1 MPPDNSAG
9 TLKSRSYIGLL
20 IAQFLAC
27 FNDQAIHYVAFF
39 YAVDMLV
46 RYVGLRNLDVKLL
59 AVIVT
64 SCFIAPFLLFSPL
77 AGVLADKYSKR
88 TTIVFWKIAEVGIM
102 GLVFVGFL
110 LPHVI
115 GLSTSSVAW
124 SASMLIAAVFL
135 MGTHSTFFIPAKYGI
150 MPEILHP
157 SVLSRGNGL
166 LEGSSFTGNIL
177 GTVFG
182 GLVYVQYHSVYDP
195 QTGTL
200 VLGQEWILG
209 LILLGLAVLG
219 AVAALVMPRMPAAD
233 PNRKMEWNPWIPV
246 RDNLRVLRRSRPLIL
261 ATIGIAFFTFMT
273 LFFRL
278 ILIFEG
284 ETTKDYKDYQSAY
297 RRVATQ
303 KAGHIPGSATAAASA
318 ASQPPSTT
326 TAPAMDE
333 GLLDK
338 IFSGELTPG
347 ESFDDDVSL
356 DEFSSEA
363 PSVSVVPPGTV
374 NEPVEA
380 DKNEEFRIA
389 ILIAFIG
396 LGVGIGCATA
406 GMISGDRIELG
417 LVPFGAVVIVLFTAG
432 LAYVT
437 AAPWSPR
444 AALWIIRGTL
454 VAVGI
459 GAGLYI
465 VPLYTL
471 LQHRAPKESKG
482 NLVALSNF
490 LNVTGGLVAVGMFY
504 FVTFGLQKVLG
515 LNLSSKDVGQSA
527 ERLKDYVLQL
537 QQQMQIPRMLFLSA
551 SLITLLIVYL
561 LCRQRPD
568 FLLRTISWFRLPRR
582 RHLHT
587 VGLANVP
594 GEGHVILAT
603 NCHETESWIY
613 VMSAIDRRTCYL
625 RPEPP
630 SGQMLSPGTAR
641 LESLARRLGLL
652 VVPPATAAKADWN
665 RMVGSGVDTLV
676 AGYIVA
682 LTLDQPEPQGT
693 FTGPMSR
700 KPAGSADDLYNSL
713 QARVPSTVL
722 PVYCDPKWHDP
733 SANPEAHSRALV
745 LIGKPLTSG
754 SHDPRNPRRHPRP
767 SHLRNRIAHPHFAPP
782 PRLRFRASVSLSPT
796 PSPYP
801 HPFLPCHTTTIAA
814 PGTP

>member
-1 MPPDNSAG
+1 MPPDPSAG

-46 RYVGLRNLDVKLL
+46 RYVGLRTFDVKLL

-64 SCFIAPFLLFSPL
+64 SCFIAPFLLFSPI

-102 GLVFVGFL
+102 GLVFAGFL

-200 VLGQEWILG
+200 ALGQEWILG
-209 LILLGLAVLG
+209 LILLGLALLG
-219 AVAALVMPRMPAAD
+219 VAGALVMPRMPAAD
-233 PNRKMEWNPWIPV
+233 PNRKMEWNPWVPV

-261 ATIGIAFFTFMT
+261 ATVGIAFFTFMT

-284 ETTKDYKDYQSAY
+284 ETTKDYKDYQAAY
-297 RRVATQ
+297 KQITATQ
-303 KAGHIPGSATAAASA
+303 KASHIPGSSAADTSVTDPNAAARAPNNTAAQSWE
-318 ASQPPSTT
+318 
-326 TAPAMDE
+326 D
-333 GLLDK
+333 GLIDDFL
-338 IFSGELTPG
+338 SGDMTPG
-347 ESFDDDVSL
+347 ESFSDDESL
-356 DEFSSEA
+356 DEFASET
-363 PSVSVVPPGTV
+363 PSVSATPPGSAH
-374 NEPVEA
+374 EPVEA
-380 DKNEEFRIA
+380 DRDTKEEFRVA

-417 LVPFGAVVIVLFTAG
+417 LVPFGATVIVLFTAG

-454 VAVGI
+454 VAVGM

-515 LNLSSKDVGQSA
+515 LSLSAKDVAQSPA
-527 ERLKDYVLQL
+527 KLHDYVLQL
-537 QQQMQIPRMLFLSA
+537 QQQTQIPRMLFLSA
-551 SLITLLIVYL
+551 SLITLLILYL

-568 FLLRTISWFRLPRR
+568 FLLRTISWWRLPGR

-603 NCHETESWIY
+603 NCHETNAWIY

-630 SGQMLSPGTAR
+630 AGRMLPPETAR

-652 VVPPATAAKADWN
+652 VAPPETAVQADWN
-665 RMVGSGVDTLV
+665 RMVGAGVDTLV
-676 AGYIVA
+676 AGYLVA
-682 LTLDQPEPQGT
+682 MTLDRPEPQGM
-693 FTGPMSR
+693 FTGPMSA
-700 KPAGSADDLYNSL
+700 KPGGSAEELYGDL
-713 QARVPSTVL
+713 QARLPSTVL
-722 PVYCDPKWHDP
+722 PVYCDPKWPGP
-733 SANPEAHSRALV
+733 SADLDGHSRSLV
-745 LIGKPLTSG
+745 IIGKPLPPEATVEEIRAAIRALG
-754 SHDPRNPRRHPRP
+754 E
-767 SHLRNRIAHPHFAPP
+767 AP
-782 PRLRFRASVSLSPT
+782 VT
-796 PSPYP
+796 
-801 HPFLPCHTTTIAA
+801 
-814 PGTP
+814 

>member
-1 MPPDNSAG
+1 MPPDTSAG

-20 IAQFLAC
+20 VAQFLAC
-27 FNDQAIHYVAFF
+27 FNDQAIHYVAVF

-46 RYVGLRNLDVKLL
+46 RYVGLRSFDVKGL
-59 AVIVT
+59 AAIVT

-88 TTIVFWKIAEVGIM
+88 STIVFWKIAEVGIM
-102 GLVFVGFL
+102 GLVFAAFL
-110 LPHVI
+110 LPHVA
-115 GLSTSSVAW
+115 GLSTSSVVW
-124 SASMLIAAVFL
+124 SASMLIGAVFL
-135 MGTHSTFFIPAKYGI
+135 MGTHSTFFIPAKYGV

-182 GLVYVQYHSVYDP
+182 GLVYVKYRSAFDP
-195 QTGTL
+195 RTGILT
-200 VLGQEWILG
+200 LGQEWILG
-209 LILLGLAVLG
+209 SILLGLACLG
-219 AVAALVMPRMPAAD
+219 VIAALVMPRMPAAD
-233 PNRKMEWNPWIPV
+233 PNRKMEWNPWVPV
-246 RDNLRVLRRSRPLIL
+246 RDNLRVLRRSRPLVL
-261 ATIGIAFFTFMT
+261 ATVGIAFFTFMV

-284 ETTKDYKDYQSAY
+284 ETTKDFKENQSTYKQV
-297 RRVATQ
+297 VAAQ
-303 KAGHIPGSATAAASA
+303 KAGHIPGSAATN
-318 ASQPPSTT
+318 PSTASRPSGD
-326 TAPAMDE
+326 APTQSWDE
-333 GLLDK
+333 GLMDEL
-338 IFSGELTPG
+338 FSGEMTPG
-347 ESFDDDVSL
+347 ESFADDESL
-356 DEFSSEA
+356 DELASET
-363 PSVSVVPPGTV
+363 PVVSATPPGSAH
-374 NEPVEA
+374 EPMEA
-380 DKNEEFRIA
+380 DRDTREELRVA

-417 LVPFGAVVIVLFTAG
+417 LVPLGGVLIVLFTAA

-437 AAPWSPR
+437 ASPWSPR
-444 AALWIIRGTL
+444 AVAWIIPVTL

-490 LNVTGGLVAVGMFY
+490 LNVTGGLIAVGMFY
-504 FVTFGLQKVLG
+504 FVTFGLQRLFG
-515 LNLSSKDVGQSA
+515 LNLSSKDAVQSQ
-527 ERLKDYVLQL
+527 ERMHDFVLQL
-537 QQQMQIPRMLFLSA
+537 QRQMQIPRMLFLSA

-568 FLLRTISWFRLPRR
+568 FLLRTISWFRLPGR

-603 NCHETESWIY
+603 NCHETDAWIY

-625 RPEPP
+625 RPEPSAGRILAP
-630 SGQMLSPGTAR
+630 SAAR

-652 VVPPATAAKADWN
+652 VALPEAATEPDWN
-665 RMVGSGVDTLV
+665 RMVGAGVDTLV
-676 AGYIVA
+676 AGYLVA
-682 LTLDQPEPQGT
+682 MTLDRPEPQGT
-693 FTGPMSR
+693 FTGPISDN
-700 KPAGSADDLYNSL
+700 PGGSAEDLYADL

-722 PVYCDPKWHDP
+722 PVYCDPNWPGSPDHP
-733 SANPEAHSRALV
+733 HACARALV
-745 LIGKPLTSG
+745 LIGKPL
-754 SHDPRNPRRHPRP
+754 
-767 SHLRNRIAHPHFAPP
+767 PP
-782 PRLRFRASVSLSPT
+782 DATVTEIRAAIRAL
-796 PSPYP
+796 
-801 HPFLPCHTTTIAA
+801 AA
-814 PGTP
+814 TQVA